1 MNHPNPENTMK
12 DNRTICNKTYM
23 TPDEHID
30 LVADAKAAKTSASTL
45 LRDCW
50 LACRNG
56 TRARRPISRP
66 SLVPFQAKFAPG
78 RAVRPQMHAFRS

>member
-1 MNHPNPENTMK
+1 MK

-23 TPDEHID
+23 TADEHID
-30 LVADAKAAKTSASTL
+30 LVADARAARTSASTL

-56 TRARRPISRP
+56 KPAARPVARP
-66 SLVPFQAKFAPG
+66 SLVPFRAKFAPG
-78 RAVRPQMHAFRS
+78 RAARGLAHMRS

>member
-1 MNHPNPENTMK
+1 MK
-12 DNRTICNKTYM
+12 NNRSIPAKSHL
-23 TPDEHID
+23 TPDQYLD
-30 LVADAKAAKTSASTL
+30 LMADAEAANKSASSL

-56 TRARRPISRP
+56 TTRRRQSDRP

-78 RAVRPQMHAFRS
+78 RSTRGFARMNS

>member
-1 MNHPNPENTMK
+1 MK
-12 DNRTICNKTYM
+12 DNRSIPAKSHL
-23 TPDEHID
+23 TPDQYLD
-30 LVADAKAAKTSASTL
+30 LMADAKAANISASSL

-56 TRARRPISRP
+56 NAHRRQIDRP

-78 RAVRPQMHAFRS
+78 RSTRGFVRMNS